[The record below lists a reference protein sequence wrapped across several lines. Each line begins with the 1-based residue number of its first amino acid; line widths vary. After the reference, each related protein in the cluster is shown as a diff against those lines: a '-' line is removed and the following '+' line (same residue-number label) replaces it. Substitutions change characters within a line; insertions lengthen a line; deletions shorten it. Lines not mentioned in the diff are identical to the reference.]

1 MALLAQLLRFVPR
14 GRTALAVLKY
24 YAIEA
29 LLTCVLAIGCVFL
42 GILLLGSHA
51 AIWLNR
57 HRRTAGEIAI
67 FLVLLALAFC
77 CTFHK

>member
-1 MALLAQLLRFVPR
+1 
-14 GRTALAVLKY
+14 
-24 YAIEA
+24 
-29 LLTCVLAIGCVFL
+29 VFL
-42 GILLLGSHA
+42 VILLLGSHA

-67 FLVLLALAFC
+67 LLVLLALAFC